1 MQTERRNSKALF
13 RGRVCLLLAALLF
26 AMVAFAGCDPMES
39 DLMKDPNF
47 TGLLTYFGY
56 TPWTEPT
63 KPQEETGTW
72 ILPCKYTK
80 ITSPFGYRTHPVT
93 GKWKL
98 HGGID
103 LAAAEGTPIYASRAG
118 TVVYADWDIGSG
130 GKYVSI
136 DHGDGYKS
144 QYLHMTDKM
153 EFVVKKGQTVQQGE
167 LIGYVGDTGVTTG
180 FHLHFVIK
188 KYNEE
193 IKDWEPVDPE
203 LHLDFPSEN
212 K

>member
-1 MQTERRNSKALF
+1 MQRKRRSF
-13 RGRVCLLLAALLF
+13 RCRICLLLAVLLGILTF
-26 AMVAFAGCDPMES
+26 TGCDPMES
-39 DLMKDPNF
+39 ELMKNPNF
-47 TGLLTYFGY
+47 TGLLELFGY
-56 TPWTEPT
+56 
-63 KPQEETGTW
+63 KPLPGPEEDGSIW
-72 ILPCKYTK
+72 ILPCKYTR
-80 ITSPFGYRTHPVT
+80 ISSPFGYRNHPVT
-93 GKWKL
+93 GEWKL

-118 TVVYADWDIGSG
+118 TVVYAGWDSGTG

-144 QYLHMTDKM
+144 QYMHMTDKM

-193 IKDWEPVDPE
+193 TKSWEPLDPE
-203 LHLDFPSEN
+203 LYLHFPSEN

>member
-1 MQTERRNSKALF
+1 MQTKRESSVVFCRRQI
-13 RGRVCLLLAALLF
+13 CLLLVALFAALIF
-26 AMVAFAGCDPMES
+26 TGCDPMES

-47 TGLLTYFGY
+47 TGLLGYFGY
-56 TPWTEPT
+56 TPWTEPNA
-63 KPQEETGTW
+63 QEEDLW
-72 ILPCKYTK
+72 ILPCKYTR
-80 ITSPFGYRTHPVT
+80 ISSPFGYRTHPVT
-93 GKWKL
+93 GEWKL

-103 LAAAEGTPIYASRAG
+103 LAAAECTKIYASRAG
-118 TVVYADWDIGSG
+118 TVVYAGWDSGSG
-130 GKYVSI
+130 GIYVSI

-153 EFVVKKGQTVQQGE
+153 ALVVKKGQTVQQGE

-193 IKDWEPVDPE
+193 IKDWEPVNPE
-203 LHLDFPSEN
+203 LYLDFPSEN